1 MSLPRVLLFA
11 ALLSGALLSAT
22 AADAHA
28 KLLAS
33 TPAANASI
41 AAPARLQLNF
51 DERLVVRGSSI
62 ELFATSL
69 SGRKLAAPMNIVIRS
84 AIGVDGM
91 SLVAPIGRPLAAGT
105 YLVAWHAVTSD
116 GERKNG
122 TFSFTVR

>member
-33 TPAANASI
+33 APAANASI
-41 AAPARLQLNF
+41 AAPARLQLSF

-84 AIGVDGM
+84 AIGADGM

>member
-1 MSLPRVLLFA
+1 MSPFRAFLSAAPLL
-11 ALLSGALLSAT
+11 GTLLSAT

-28 KLLAS
+28 KLVAS

-41 AAPARLQLNF
+41 AAPARLQLSF
-51 DERLVVRGSSI
+51 DERLVARGSSI

-69 SGRKLAAPMNIVIRS
+69 SGRQLAAPMNIAIRS
-84 AIGVDGM
+84 VVGADGT